1 LPVSVVS
8 TSTANN
14 GLTGT
19 PATVTVAAPTAIA
32 SGNLLI
38 AFTTSDGAST
48 FSAPSG
54 WTLYELIPAVSNSP
68 SFTIFWKIAT
78 GSEPSTYSFV
88 ASPVEALIV
97 SILNISGASIV
108 SPFNGYFTKYPSAS
122 LATAGSTSGI
132 QSIPTYIG
140 CLPIALFAIQQL
152 NPSNTGSPTGLTSGW
167 TGRFLA
173 VVQDTSNYSNYSNNN
188 GYSATFVASGPLTTS
203 TSTAVTASCTWGG
216 SNSTFIG
223 LSVLLFI
230 NPIESSYGTL
240 TAYPSAVDLI
250 GSGLSDGMQLSI
262 VETNFTGSFSV
273 TVPTPYQ
280 SIVSVCATQG
290 GTYGTSCS
298 VSGPS
303 NSFWIQGIAPGAFQ
317 IDVSGG

>member
-1 LPVSVVS
+1 MPVSVVS

-122 LATAGSTSGI
+122 LATAGST
-132 QSIPTYIG
+132 
-140 CLPIALFAIQQL
+140 LFTTRQRRR
-152 NPSNTGSPTGLTSGW
+152 S
-167 TGRFLA
+167 RMRR
-173 VVQDTSNYSNYSNNN
+173 
-188 GYSATFVASGPLTTS
+188 SAS
-203 TSTAVTASCTWGG
+203 
-216 SNSTFIG
+216 G
-223 LSVLLFI
+223 LSVGLK
-230 NPIESSYGTL
+230 TL
-240 TAYPSAVDLI
+240 QRPRRPTGIAIYSKSVSQA
-250 GSGLSDGMQLSI
+250 MQLL
-262 VETNFTGSFSV
+262 
-273 TVPTPYQ
+273 VPLYVGYRVR
-280 SIVSVCATQG
+280 IGVS
-290 GTYGTSCS
+290 SL
-298 VSGPS
+298 
-303 NSFWIQGIAPGAFQ
+303 
-317 IDVSGG
+317 